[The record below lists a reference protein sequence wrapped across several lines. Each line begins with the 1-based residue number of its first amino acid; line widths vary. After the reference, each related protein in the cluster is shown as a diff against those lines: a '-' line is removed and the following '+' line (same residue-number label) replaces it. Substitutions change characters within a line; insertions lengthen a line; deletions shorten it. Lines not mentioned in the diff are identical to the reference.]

1 MCMVF
6 ISKIENPPDV
16 GWKIIDRDKTTGIL
30 TTPYLDQEMVIDRI
44 YIAKGTENHG
54 IYVFLNKI
62 VAKKFLEDISEI
74 TSKQTLLAKVELGK
88 NVWKGKADPYYFS
101 EFGKYAYH
109 FFTTNAVRI
118 VSLE

>member
-1 MCMVF
+1 MIF
-6 ISKIENPPDV
+6 INKIERHPDT
-16 GWKIIDRDKTTGIL
+16 GWKILDRDMITGIL
-30 TTPYLDQEMVIDRI
+30 TTPYLDQEMVIGRT
-44 YIAKGTENHG
+44 YIATGTENHG

-62 VAKKFLEDISEI
+62 VAKKFLEDIAEI